1 MGATVGSNNDSIGQL
16 QHYRDFTDS
25 SGNPWLLVQ
34 FCGKMRTAWSLREN
48 KVWET
53 EPMAI
58 DILHIVSLPRHPW
71 TKILLISEA
80 KSWQLQKKRQVQNYQ
95 FMVVQG
101 ATGCLWH
108 AYTATHLTSHPLY
121 KGDWSHHQ
129 CCKPLVHNDFSLAQ
143 LWFLNSSP
151 VYPTAATVF
160 STPLKLD
167 GAGMLCTQDSKRFN
181 PGK

>member
-1 MGATVGSNNDSIGQL
+1 
-16 QHYRDFTDS
+16 
-25 SGNPWLLVQ
+25 
-34 FCGKMRTAWSLREN
+34 
-48 KVWET
+48 
-53 EPMAI
+53 
-58 DILHIVSLPRHPW
+58 
-71 TKILLISEA
+71 
-80 KSWQLQKKRQVQNYQ
+80 
-95 FMVVQG
+95 MVVQG